1 MRQAFRGHPSELFL
15 LTEDETT
22 QAIDGY
28 IDAIGDLEQR
38 PPGVEEAIDPLL
50 RRNTVGGGFPDWS
63 HLPGNV
69 KPDQLVASA
78 GPNSAPNLEVNSLT
92 VLEKRSAR
100 RRASS
105 PQGYWKRCR

>member
-1 MRQAFRGHPSELFL
+1 MGEPAVRVGPASRLSGATRRSCSCWA
-15 LTEDETT
+15 EDETT

-28 IDAIGDLEQR
+28 IEAIGDLEQR

-50 RRNTVGGGFPDWS
+50 RRNPVGGGFPDWS

-78 GPNSAPNLEVNSLT
+78 GPNSAPNLEVEHLT
-92 VLEKRSAR
+92 V
-100 RRASS
+100 
-105 PQGYWKRCR
+105 